1 MFSKLKEDSQ
11 MQQRKPTRL
20 QNLQDGCPFIIEP
33 LKEVFKL
40 MYLIR
45 GGDSTCKVQGYKQTD
60 AGGYSPFIDFFAP
73 ATEVIY
79 DEGRE
84 CLPIIEQGGV
94 SIPKEYLNSI
104 LKEDKQDK
112 EHKEEKPKT
121 KKVKKMSIENVN
133 NTKAGAGRP
142 KKHSIELPRHEEFTV
157 SKIAAKLGVKK
168 FVVNNHIAKIQRE
181 NPDSLQ
187 VVGTLP
193 QAKGKAAKVFKLV

>member
-1 MFSKLKEDSQ
+1 

-94 SIPKEYLNSI
+94 SIPKQYLNTI
-104 LKEDKQDK
+104 LNEEKEK
-112 EHKEEKPKT
+112 KEEAKPKT
-121 KKVKKMSIENVN
+121 KKVKKMKVETNE
-133 NTKAGAGRP
+133 NTK
-142 KKHSIELPRHEEFTV
+142 
-157 SKIAAKLGVKK
+157 LGISRRG
-168 FVVNNHIAKIQRE
+168 FNRIQV
-181 NPDSLQ
+181 DS
-187 VVGTLP
+187 
-193 QAKGKAAKVFKLV
+193 

>member
-11 MQQRKPTRL
+11 MQQRRTTQL
-20 QNLQDGCPFIIEP
+20 QNLQDGAPFIVES
-33 LKEVFKL
+33 LQEVFKL

-45 GGDSTCKVQGYKQTD
+45 GGESTCKVQGYKQTD
-60 AGGYSPFIDFFAP
+60 AGGYSPFVDFFAP
-73 ATEVIY
+73 AAMVSY
-79 DEGRE
+79 DVERQK
-84 CLPIIEQGGV
+84 LPINKEGMIT
-94 SIPKEYLNSI
+94 IPKEVLNSI
-104 LKEDKQDK
+104 LNEK
-112 EHKEEKPKT
+112 KEEEKEVKPKT

-181 NPDSLQ
+181 NPESIK
-187 VVGTLP
+187 VVGSMP
-193 QAKGKAAKVFKLV
+193 QAKGKAAKVFKLI